1 MHEVSSILEVEQA
14 RRGSDLVPKEE
25 QPRYLVDS
33 LPVYTL
39 RAATSLFITGFVRP
53 QYTVR
58 VSDPVLA
65 EKSCAWLSVK
75 NRI

>member
-1 MHEVSSILEVEQA
+1 MFEVSSILEVKQA

-39 RAATSLFITGFVRP
+39 RAAHFIVHHRFCSPTIHCSCLGPSFDREKL
-53 QYTVR
+53 R
-58 VSDPVLA
+58 VA
-65 EKSCAWLSVK
+65 KC
-75 NRI
+75 

>member
-1 MHEVSSILEVEQA
+1 MLKKGCLMFEVSSILDVEQA

-39 RAATSLFITGFVRP
+39 RTAHFIVHHRFCSCLGPSFGREK
-53 QYTVR
+53 VR
-58 VSDPVLA
+58 VA
-65 EKSCAWLSVK
+65 KC
-75 NRI
+75 

>member
-1 MHEVSSILEVEQA
+1 MFEVSSILEVEQA

-39 RAATSLFITGFVRP
+39 RAAHFIVHHRFCATTIHRSCLGPSFDREKL
-53 QYTVR
+53 R
-58 VSDPVLA
+58 VA
-65 EKSCAWLSVK
+65 KC
-75 NRI
+75 